1 MLFMKAKNMNSSAK
15 KSQSLIR
22 NTFAMLISEKKELS
36 KITVSELVK
45 RANINRSTFYSHY
58 DDIYGVAEEYEN
70 ELIDNFFNCDCTITI
85 DSFETMINNFFD
97 YIYENDYNFKML
109 CASNDFLFLTR
120 KLTTMAGDK
129 LITICKNEL
138 KLNSTN
144 NLELEINVFIEGLV
158 CEYIKYCRGYSS
170 ISIEDLRIF
179 TINSYHNFLSKRT
192 KE

>member
-15 KSQSLIR
+15 KTQSLIR
-22 NTFAMLISEKKELS
+22 NTFAMMISEKKELS

-97 YIYENDYNFKML
+97 YIY
-109 CASNDFLFLTR
+109 
-120 KLTTMAGDK
+120 
-129 LITICKNEL
+129 
-138 KLNSTN
+138 
-144 NLELEINVFIEGLV
+144 
-158 CEYIKYCRGYSS
+158 
-170 ISIEDLRIF
+170 
-179 TINSYHNFLSKRT
+179 
-192 KE
+192 

>member
-1 MLFMKAKNMNSSAK
+1 MKAKNMNSSAK
-15 KSQSLIR
+15 KTQSLIR

-97 YIYENDYNFKML
+97 YIYEND
-109 CASNDFLFLTR
+109 FLFLTR

>member
-1 MLFMKAKNMNSSAK
+1 
-15 KSQSLIR
+15 
-22 NTFAMLISEKKELS
+22 
-36 KITVSELVK
+36 
-45 RANINRSTFYSHY
+45 
-58 DDIYGVAEEYEN
+58 
-70 ELIDNFFNCDCTITI
+70 
-85 DSFETMINNFFD
+85 MINNFFD